1 MNFLAHLYIAEA
13 RGADAA
19 GAVLG
24 DAVRGRDLSHLP
36 PDVAESVRL
45 HRRIDSTFDRHQH
58 TAAALAR
65 IDRRERRYGGITLDL
80 YADHWLATHWAA
92 WHDRPFSDFCAHAA
106 AAVAARTDAFDAAGV
121 PAPTATRFAEVL
133 RGVAEPEGI
142 DRAINRI
149 AQRARQ
155 PDALLAAC
163 GNWRA
168 HGAELAPGLAEVL
181 RDCLRA

>member
-1 MNFLAHLYIAEA
+1 MLAAETASATSSFSLTNENESIGQSTDRGGAETA
-13 RGADAA
+13 RAAAA
-19 GAVLG
+19 GALG
-24 DAVRGRDLSHLP
+24 AVFSGAAGSRDSRRFRCVRAAFDVRG
-36 PDVAESVRL
+36 
-45 HRRIDSTFDRHQH
+45 
-58 TAAALAR
+58 TAR
-65 IDRRERRYGGITLDL
+65 G
-80 YADHWLATHWAA
+80 
-92 WHDRPFSDFCAHAA
+92 
-106 AAVAARTDAFDAAGV
+106 
-121 PAPTATRFAEVL
+121 FAEVM